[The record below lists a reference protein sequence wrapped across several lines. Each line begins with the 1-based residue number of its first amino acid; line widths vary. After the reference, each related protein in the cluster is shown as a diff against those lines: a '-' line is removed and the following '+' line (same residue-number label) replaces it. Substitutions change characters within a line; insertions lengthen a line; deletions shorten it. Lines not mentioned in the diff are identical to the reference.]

1 MPSTGEEA
9 TTNSVEKEQF
19 AGRPVFISTNE
30 KLGSSGSSSANTTP
44 ESSAFDPSLHNGTLH
59 NGSLTTS
66 HTRNTNSHS
75 SQLPPPVS
83 MAGAMENGK
92 NHHARQQSLTNS
104 ARRRRPR
111 RIYLNKFRVPIYVQL
126 CLVICIL
133 CGLCVLVVA
142 VSTVYPALLSPSPL
156 FRDRCGVLIRSLV
169 RKRPVN
175 TPAITGK

>member
-1 MPSTGEEA
+1 MPSTGDE
-9 TTNSVEKEQF
+9 TSTNSIDREKL
-19 AGRPVFISTNE
+19 AGRPVFASNE
-30 KLGSSGSSSANTTP
+30 KVGSSGSSSANTTP
-44 ESSAFDPSLHNGTLH
+44 ESSAFDPSLHNGTL

-75 SQLPPPVS
+75 SQVPPPVL
-83 MAGAMENGK
+83 MAGAMDNDK

-142 VSTVYPALLSPSPL
+142 VSTVCPTLLSPSPL
-156 FRDRCGVLIRSLV
+156 YFAMDVLIRSLV
-169 RKRPVN
+169 CERPVN
-175 TPAITGK
+175 APATTRK